1 MSKLLCFF
9 LVATGFS
16 LILHFILGSDSSVS
30 YQNIQIKFSLTE
42 VIIAALMLSNLLVLV
57 LLLRK
62 KS

>member
-16 LILHFILGSDSSVS
+16 LILHFILGGDSSLS
-30 YQNIQIKFSLTE
+30 YHNIQIKFTLVD
-42 VIIAALMLSNLLVLV
+42 VIIAGLMLSNLLVLA

>member
-16 LILHFILGSDSSVS
+16 LILHFILGGDSSLS
-30 YQNIQIKFSLTE
+30 YQNIQIKFSLTD
-42 VIIAALMLSNLLVLV
+42 VIIASLMLSNLLVLV
-57 LLLRK
+57 FLLRK

>member
-16 LILHFILGSDSSVS
+16 LILHFILGGDNSLS
-30 YQNIQIKFSLTE
+30 YQNIQIKFTLVD
-42 VIIAALMLSNLLVLV
+42 VIIAGLMLSNLLVLA